1 MFDQSFAGLIVT
13 FDWRNTTPQSGSRQ
27 PGLESGHKASRR
39 IAAISQVPAWLK
51 FEFGGEVAT

>member
-27 PGLESGHKASRR
+27 PGLESGHKA
-39 IAAISQVPAWLK
+39 
-51 FEFGGEVAT
+51 